1 MSDIEKTAPET
12 VTVGIPFLAWT
23 GRAALEIAVKDR
35 ASLVGASLDGASLDG
50 ASLVGASLVGAP
62 GIPPGPDVKKIR
74 SDKP

>member
-50 ASLVGASLVGAP
+50 ASLVGAP